1 MLTRLSWNLI
11 DGGHLTAILQSSH
24 LNLILATA
32 ANHAAISKAK
42 GWSAATVYDD
52 TDNDDEDAASSA
64 GYFNNVW
71 PYWMSQSASVSNS
84 FDLDGMFLLT
94 APNMSGKSTL
104 MRSTAAAAL
113 IINAGLCGPVKS
125 GTRIRRFDSIFVR
138 GASAD
143 IPTEDKSAF
152 GSEMGDVASL
162 LRSCGSRSLVFVD
175 EIGRGTSPKD
185 GTSLAGA
192 ILEEMSG
199 SSGMSGM
206 FATHLHGILNLPYSS
221 AAEARLRKKRM
232 AITEDDDGDLKWTY
246 LLEDGIC
253 TNR

>member
-1 MLTRLSWNLI
+1 
-11 DGGHLTAILQSSH
+11 
-24 LNLILATA
+24 
-32 ANHAAISKAK
+32 
-42 GWSAATVYDD
+42 
-52 TDNDDEDAASSA
+52 
-64 GYFNNVW
+64 
-71 PYWMSQSASVSNS
+71 MSQSASVSNS

-113 IINAGLCGPVKS
+113 FINAGLCGPVKS

-143 IPTEDKSAF
+143 VPTEDKSAF

-206 FATHLHGILNLPYSS
+206 FATHLHGIINLPYSS
-221 AAEARLRKKRM
+221 PAEARLRKKRM